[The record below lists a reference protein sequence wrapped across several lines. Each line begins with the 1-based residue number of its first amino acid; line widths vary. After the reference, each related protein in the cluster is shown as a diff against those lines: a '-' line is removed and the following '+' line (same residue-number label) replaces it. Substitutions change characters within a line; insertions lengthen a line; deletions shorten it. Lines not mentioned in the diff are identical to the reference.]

1 MIKTLN
7 IPESEISIAQRL
19 LAICKKPSSS
29 LKSKPEIDFLLL
41 DREMEQLQSMQSR
54 TVQQIV

>member
-29 LKSKPEIDFLLL
+29 LESKPEIDFLLL
-41 DREMEQLQSMQSR
+41 DR
-54 TVQQIV
+54 